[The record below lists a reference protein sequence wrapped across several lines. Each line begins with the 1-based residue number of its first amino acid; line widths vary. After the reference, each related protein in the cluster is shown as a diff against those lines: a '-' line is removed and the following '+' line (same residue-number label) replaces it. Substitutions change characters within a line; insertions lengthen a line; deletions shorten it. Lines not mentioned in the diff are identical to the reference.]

1 MSATNSRSDGDPR
14 RSGVICIFAPIVVPM
29 SKGAR
34 YRKKLKEKGTSLRLS
49 LSIRKLMRTAMK
61 GKKMLDA
68 REVDRRES

>member
-1 MSATNSRSDGDPR
+1 MGIHAAVESY
-14 RSGVICIFAPIVVPM
+14 CIFAPIVVPM

-61 GKKMLDA
+61 GKKMLDT